1 MNKQEIIDMYFNKSM
16 SIKDIANK
24 FCKSRTAIYKI
35 VKKDQRYE
43 SIKKTREQQ
52 KNEIVKEKQDLVE
65 KLFFTENKKVCEISK
80 ELQIS
85 NSLITRIIKSDS
97 RYKAEKSKRKIES
110 KKRNVEATKKIINK
124 KRQSMRSSYDNSI
137 FSGMMLLQK
146 QNAISMSRNRKMS
159 TTGIV
164 AANLNH
170 YNYDSKRQRLVFDNS
185 CGVRPVDLPRSI
197 KIHTCDYIPLKT
209 YEESEV

>member
-1 MNKQEIIDMYFNKSM
+1 MNKQEIIDMYFNKNM
-16 SIKDIANK
+16 SVKDIANK

-35 VKKDQRYE
+35 IKSDIRYE
-43 SIKKTREQQ
+43 ETKNFREQQ
-52 KNEIVKEKQDLVE
+52 KNELVKENQDSVK

-80 ELQIS
+80 KLQIS
-85 NSLITRIIKSDS
+85 NALVTRIIKLDS
-97 RYKAEKSKRKIES
+97 RYETEKSKRRIES
-110 KKRNVEATKKIINK
+110 KKRNVKATKEIINK

-137 FSGMMLLQK
+137 VSGMMLLQK

-185 CGVRPVDLPRSI
+185 SGVRPVDLPRSI